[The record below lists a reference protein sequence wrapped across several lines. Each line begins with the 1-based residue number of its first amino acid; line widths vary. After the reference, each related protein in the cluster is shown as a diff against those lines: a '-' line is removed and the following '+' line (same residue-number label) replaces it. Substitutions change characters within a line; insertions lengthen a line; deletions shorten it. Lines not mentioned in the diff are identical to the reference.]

1 MSELI
6 TSGSHGNNIFVL
18 RLSDDKL
25 IRKITYN
32 KNSYSYLKND
42 FNGCQWYELKNN
54 TKIFNPNL
62 YEFKSFLQLDLKLLD
77 AKSVYHLSPL
87 HLTVGYVEK
96 VIKHYINYCKFSKI
110 APCHGDL
117 TLANILFKSKLP
129 LIIDWE
135 HFYDEGELWGF
146 DIAYLTLSSLIL
158 PYLSNKSFCKK
169 DLFIFQKL
177 WSSLKEL
184 GVNNDLI
191 HEPISF
197 FNEIF
202 LIKNIGQ

>member
-1 MSELI
+1 ML
-6 TSGSHGNNIFVL
+6 F
-18 RLSDDKL
+18 
-25 IRKITYN
+25 
-32 KNSYSYLKND
+32 LK
-42 FNGCQWYELKNN
+42 
-54 TKIFNPNL
+54 T
-62 YEFKSFLQLDLKLLD
+62 
-77 AKSVYHLSPL
+77 AHL
-87 HLTVGYVEK
+87 
-96 VIKHYINYCKFSKI
+96 NQ
-110 APCHGDL
+110 
-117 TLANILFKSKLP
+117 LP

-177 WSSLKEL
+177 WSSLKDL
-184 GVNNDLI
+184 GVSNDLI

-202 LIKNIGQ
+202 SNQEHWAKIINESPNKLFTNLLSNEFIKSFERDFLKDI